1 MKQILSTI
9 ARKWFS
15 ACKLFF
21 KIMVPISVIIKIL
34 QELDQIRYIGEALSF
49 LMYPLNLPGEM
60 GLVWASA
67 MLSNIYGGVLTYASL
82 PLESPL
88 NVAQMTTLA
97 SLVLF
102 AHTFLIEIPIC
113 VKAGCRFL
121 PIFLIRFAGAY
132 IFAFIVAQSCFAGS
146 WCQTPTDAFTLPV
159 APDEGLWTWIAGEL
173 KKYAVISLVVLAL
186 VVLLE
191 IMDRLGITRMLER
204 IMSPLVKLIG
214 ITRMLERIMSPLVKL
229 IGISPKVM
237 PITLIGMTLGLAYG
251 GGLIVAQSREKPLEG
266 RDIFLSLA
274 FLSLFHSIIEDHL
287 LMIALGAHW
296 FWIFILRLVFTLGL
310 MILIKHLSNKIPSKY
325 LFREPK

>member
-21 KIMVPISVIIKIL
+21 KIMVPVSVIIKIL
-34 QELDQIRYIGEALSF
+34 QELDLIRYIGEALSF

-67 MLSNIYGGVLTYASL
+67 MLSNIYGGVLTFVSL
-82 PLESPL
+82 PLASPL

-214 ITRMLERIMSPLVKL
+214 I
-229 IGISPKVM
+229 SPKVM

-310 MILIKHLSNKIPSKY
+310 MILIKHLSYRIPSKY
-325 LFREPK
+325 LFKEPQ

>member
-1 MKQILSTI
+1 MERTKIKQILSTI

-21 KIMVPISVIIKIL
+21 KIMVPVSVIIKIL
-34 QELDQIRYIGEALSF
+34 QELDLIRYIGEALSF

-67 MLSNIYGGVLTYASL
+67 MLSNIYGGVLTFVSL
-82 PLESPL
+82 PLDPPL

-132 IFAFIVAQSCFAGS
+132 IFAFIVAQSCLAGS

-159 APDEGLWTWIAGEL
+159 AQDEGLWTWIAGEL

-214 ITRMLERIMSPLVKL
+214 I
-229 IGISPKVM
+229 SPKVM

-251 GGLIVAQSREKPLEG
+251 GGLIVAQSKEKPLES

-310 MILIKHLSNKIPSKY
+310 MMLIKHLSNKIPSKY
-325 LFREPK
+325 LFKTTE

>member
-21 KIMVPISVIIKIL
+21 KIMVPVSVIIKIL
-34 QELDQIRYIGEALSF
+34 QELDLIRYIGEALSF

-67 MLSNIYGGVLTYASL
+67 MLSNIYGGVLTYVSL
-82 PLESPL
+82 PLASPL

-132 IFAFIVAQSCFAGS
+132 IFAFIVAQLCLAGS

-159 APDEGLWTWIAGEL
+159 APNEGLWTWIAGEL

-214 ITRMLERIMSPLVKL
+214 I
-229 IGISPKVM
+229 SPKVM

-251 GGLIVAQSREKPLEG
+251 GGLIVAQSKEKPLES

-310 MILIKHLSNKIPSKY
+310 MMLIKHLSNKIPSKY
-325 LFREPK
+325 LFKTTE

>member
-21 KIMVPISVIIKIL
+21 KIMVPVSVIIKIL
-34 QELDQIRYIGEALSF
+34 QELDLIRYIGEALSF

-67 MLSNIYGGVLTYASL
+67 MLSNIYGGVLTFVSL
-82 PLESPL
+82 PLDPPL

-132 IFAFIVAQSCFAGS
+132 IFAFIVAQSCLAGS

-214 ITRMLERIMSPLVKL
+214 I
-229 IGISPKVM
+229 SPKVM

-251 GGLIVAQSREKPLEG
+251 GGLIVAQSRENPLDG

-287 LMIALGAHW
+287 LMIALGTHW

-310 MILIKHLSNKIPSKY
+310 MILIKHLSNRIPSKY
-325 LFREPK
+325 LFKKTE

>member
-1 MKQILSTI
+1 MERTKIKQILSTI

-21 KIMVPISVIIKIL
+21 KIMVPVSVIIKIL
-34 QELDQIRYIGEALSF
+34 QELDLIRYIGEALSF

-67 MLSNIYGGVLTYASL
+67 MLSNIYGGVLTFVSL
-82 PLESPL
+82 PLDPPL

-132 IFAFIVAQSCFAGS
+132 IFAFIVAQSCLAGS

-159 APDEGLWTWIAGEL
+159 AQDEGLWTWIAGEL

-191 IMDRLGITRMLER
+191 IMDRLGITRMLE
-204 IMSPLVKLIG
+204 G
-214 ITRMLERIMSPLVKL
+214 IMSPLVKL

-251 GGLIVAQSREKPLEG
+251 GGLIVAQSKEKPLES

-310 MILIKHLSNKIPSKY
+310 MMLIKHLSNKIPSKY
-325 LFREPK
+325 LFKTTE

>member
-21 KIMVPISVIIKIL
+21 KIMVPVSVIIKIL
-34 QELDQIRYIGEALSF
+34 QELDLIRYIGEALSF

-67 MLSNIYGGVLTYASL
+67 MLSNIYGGVLTFVSL
-82 PLESPL
+82 PLDPPL
-88 NVAQMTTLA
+88 NVAQITTLA

-214 ITRMLERIMSPLVKL
+214 I
-229 IGISPKVM
+229 SPKVM

-310 MILIKHLSNKIPSKY
+310 MILIKHLSYRIPSKY
-325 LFREPK
+325 LFKEPQ

>member
-1 MKQILSTI
+1 MERTKIKQILSTI

-21 KIMVPISVIIKIL
+21 KIMVPVSVIIKIL
-34 QELDQIRYIGEALSF
+34 QELDLIRYIGEALSF

-67 MLSNIYGGVLTYASL
+67 MLSNIYGGVLTFVSL
-82 PLESPL
+82 PLASPL

-214 ITRMLERIMSPLVKL
+214 I
-229 IGISPKVM
+229 SPKVM

-287 LMIALGAHW
+287 LMIAMGAHW

-310 MILIKHLSNKIPSKY
+310 MILIKHLSYRIPSKY
-325 LFREPK
+325 LFKEPQ

>member
-21 KIMVPISVIIKIL
+21 KIMVPVSVIIKIL
-34 QELDQIRYIGEALSF
+34 QELDLIRYIGEALSF

-67 MLSNIYGGVLTYASL
+67 MLSNIYGGVLTFVSL
-82 PLESPL
+82 PLDPPL

-132 IFAFIVAQSCFAGS
+132 IFAFIVAQSCLAGS

-159 APDEGLWTWIAGEL
+159 APNEGLWTWIAGEL

-191 IMDRLGITRMLER
+191 IMDRL
-204 IMSPLVKLIG
+204 G

-287 LMIALGAHW
+287 LMIAMGAHW

-325 LFREPK
+325 LFKKTE

>member
-1 MKQILSTI
+1 MERTKIKQILLTI

-21 KIMVPISVIIKIL
+21 KIMVPVSVIIKIL
-34 QELDQIRYIGEALSF
+34 QELDLIRYIGEALSF

-82 PLESPL
+82 PLDPPL

-132 IFAFIVAQSCFAGS
+132 IFAFIVAQSCLAGS

-214 ITRMLERIMSPLVKL
+214 I
-229 IGISPKVM
+229 SPKVM

-251 GGLIVAQSREKPLEG
+251 GGLIVAQSRENPLEG

-287 LMIALGAHW
+287 LMIAMGAHW

-310 MILIKHLSNKIPSKY
+310 MMLIKHLSNKIPSKY
-325 LFREPK
+325 IFKTTE

>member
-21 KIMVPISVIIKIL
+21 KIMVPVSVIIKIL
-34 QELDQIRYIGEALSF
+34 QELDLIRYIGEALSF

-67 MLSNIYGGVLTYASL
+67 MLSNIYGGVLTFVSL

-132 IFAFIVAQSCFAGS
+132 IFAFIVAQSCLAGS

-159 APDEGLWTWIAGEL
+159 AQDEGLWTWIAGEL

-214 ITRMLERIMSPLVKL
+214 I
-229 IGISPKVM
+229 SPKVM

-251 GGLIVAQSREKPLEG
+251 GGLIVAQSREKPLDG

-310 MILIKHLSNKIPSKY
+310 MILIKHLSNRIPSKY
-325 LFREPK
+325 LFKEPQ

>member
-21 KIMVPISVIIKIL
+21 KIMVPVSVIIKIL
-34 QELDQIRYIGEALSF
+34 QELDLIRYIGEALSF
-49 LMYPLNLPGEM
+49 LMYSLNLPGEM

-67 MLSNIYGGVLTYASL
+67 MLSNIYGGVLTFVSL
-82 PLESPL
+82 PLDPPL
-88 NVAQMTTLA
+88 NVAQITTLA

-214 ITRMLERIMSPLVKL
+214 I
-229 IGISPKVM
+229 SPKVM
-237 PITLIGMTLGLAYG
+237 PITLIGMTL
-251 GGLIVAQSREKPLEG
+251 
-266 RDIFLSLA
+266 
-274 FLSLFHSIIEDHL
+274 HL

-310 MILIKHLSNKIPSKY
+310 MILIKHLSYRIPSKY
-325 LFREPK
+325 LFKEPQ

>member
-1 MKQILSTI
+1 MERTKIKQILSTI

-21 KIMVPISVIIKIL
+21 KIMVPVSVIIKIL
-34 QELDQIRYIGEALSF
+34 QELDLIRYIGEALSF

-88 NVAQMTTLA
+88 NVAQITTLA

-132 IFAFIVAQSCFAGS
+132 IFAFIVAQSCLAGS

-159 APDEGLWTWIAGEL
+159 AQDEGLWTWIAGEL

-214 ITRMLERIMSPLVKL
+214 I
-229 IGISPKVM
+229 SPKVM

-251 GGLIVAQSREKPLEG
+251 GGLIVAQSKEKPLES

-310 MILIKHLSNKIPSKY
+310 MMLIKHLSNKIPSKY
-325 LFREPK
+325 LFKTTE

>member
-21 KIMVPISVIIKIL
+21 KIMVPVSVIIKIL
-34 QELDQIRYIGEALSF
+34 QELDLIRYIGEALSF
-49 LMYPLNLPGEM
+49 LMYSLNLPGEM

-67 MLSNIYGGVLTYASL
+67 MLSNIYGGVLTFVSL
-82 PLESPL
+82 PLDPPL
-88 NVAQMTTLA
+88 NVAQITTLA

-159 APDEGLWTWIAGEL
+159 
-173 KKYAVISLVVLAL
+173 
-186 VVLLE
+186 
-191 IMDRLGITRMLER
+191 
-204 IMSPLVKLIG
+204 

-310 MILIKHLSNKIPSKY
+310 MILIKHLSYRIPSKY
-325 LFREPK
+325 LFKEPQ

>member
-1 MKQILSTI
+1 MERTKIKQILSTI

-21 KIMVPISVIIKIL
+21 KIMVPVSVIIKIL
-34 QELDQIRYIGEALSF
+34 QELDLIRYIGEALSF

-88 NVAQMTTLA
+88 NVAQITTLA

-132 IFAFIVAQSCFAGS
+132 IFAFIVAQSCLAGS

-159 APDEGLWTWIAGEL
+159 VQDEGLWTWIAGEL

-214 ITRMLERIMSPLVKL
+214 I
-229 IGISPKVM
+229 SPKVM

-251 GGLIVAQSREKPLEG
+251 GGLIVAQSREKPLES

-310 MILIKHLSNKIPSKY
+310 MMLIKHLSNKIPSKY
-325 LFREPK
+325 LFKTTE

>member
-21 KIMVPISVIIKIL
+21 KIMVPVSVIIKIL
-34 QELDQIRYIGEALSF
+34 QELDLIRYIGEALSF

-82 PLESPL
+82 PLDPPL

-132 IFAFIVAQSCFAGS
+132 IFAFIVAQLCLAGS

-159 APDEGLWTWIAGEL
+159 APNEGLWTWIAGEL

-191 IMDRLGITRMLER
+191 IMDRL
-204 IMSPLVKLIG
+204 G

-287 LMIALGAHW
+287 LMIAMGAHW

-310 MILIKHLSNKIPSKY
+310 MMLIKHLSNKIPSKY
-325 LFREPK
+325 LFKTTE

>member
-21 KIMVPISVIIKIL
+21 KIMVPVSVIIKIL
-34 QELDQIRYIGEALSF
+34 QELDLIRYIGEALSF
-49 LMYPLNLPGEM
+49 LMYSLNLPGEM

-67 MLSNIYGGVLTYASL
+67 MLSNIYGGVLTFVSL
-82 PLESPL
+82 PLDPPL
-88 NVAQMTTLA
+88 NVAQITTLA

-214 ITRMLERIMSPLVKL
+214 I
-229 IGISPKVM
+229 SPKVM

-310 MILIKHLSNKIPSKY
+310 MILIKHLSYRIPSKY
-325 LFREPK
+325 LFKEPQ

>member
-1 MKQILSTI
+1 MERTKIKQILSTI

-21 KIMVPISVIIKIL
+21 KIMVPVSVIIKIL
-34 QELDQIRYIGEALSF
+34 QELDLIRYIGEALSF

-82 PLESPL
+82 PLDSPL
-88 NVAQMTTLA
+88 NVAQITTLA

-132 IFAFIVAQSCFAGS
+132 IFAFIVAQSCLAGS

-159 APDEGLWTWIAGEL
+159 AQDEGLWTWISGEL

-191 IMDRLGITRMLER
+191 IMDRL
-204 IMSPLVKLIG
+204 G

-251 GGLIVAQSREKPLEG
+251 GGLIVAQSKEKPLES

-310 MILIKHLSNKIPSKY
+310 MMLIKHLSNKIPSKY
-325 LFREPK
+325 LFKTTE

>member
-21 KIMVPISVIIKIL
+21 KIMVPVSVIIKIL
-34 QELDQIRYIGEALSF
+34 QELDLIRYIGEALSF

-67 MLSNIYGGVLTYASL
+67 MLSNIYGGVLTFVSL
-82 PLESPL
+82 PLDPPL

-132 IFAFIVAQSCFAGS
+132 IFAFIVAQLCLAGS

-159 APDEGLWTWIAGEL
+159 APNEGLWTWIAGEL

-191 IMDRLGITRMLER
+191 IMDRLGITRMLE
-204 IMSPLVKLIG
+204 G
-214 ITRMLERIMSPLVKL
+214 IMSPLVKL

-251 GGLIVAQSREKPLEG
+251 GGLIVAQSKEKPLES

-310 MILIKHLSNKIPSKY
+310 MMLIKHLSNKIPSKY
-325 LFREPK
+325 LFKTTE